1 LKIKTK
7 KAISHQGPI
16 KAIWIKMKSG
26 HRVIIFISI
35 IFLSCLCAVSYANK
49 IDEEKVNDLIN
60 NLTSSSYETA
70 KRASDELVAMGND
83 VVPLLLDYTKKDDQN
98 LPDLVEILEVIGD
111 PKAIPILTKLTKHKK
126 YIVRVRAIRALGG
139 IGNKEAMQ
147 VLISL
152 PRNFELMS

>member
-1 LKIKTK
+1 MRKSK
-7 KAISHQGPI
+7 KEKGGPMI
-16 KAIWIKMKSG
+16 GA
-26 HRVIIFISI
+26 
-35 IFLSCLCAVSYANK
+35 A
-49 IDEEKVNDLIN
+49 
-60 NLTSSSYETA
+60 
-70 KRASDELVAMGND
+70 
-83 VVPLLLDYTKKDDQN
+83 